1 MSAHPWKAEDLSVK
15 TRDAPEGACHYYTQA
30 EDDYWLEENDQWKD
44 LCKFCFQPD
53 TYSAHCCRCEE
64 WDDDCWIGPERPW
77 LNSADMVELSEKG
90 EAMRHECCCAYL
102 QAGLDICER
111 YKIRKARQHWMVLK
125 DAVDAMRVA
134 LYWQEQTQQSL
145 CAPEGAGR
153 AADAAAFQAEF

>member
-1 MSAHPWKAEDLSVK
+1 MSKPLV
-15 TRDAPEGACHYYTQA
+15 Q
-30 EDDYWLEENDQWKD
+30 
-44 LCKFCFQPD
+44 F
-53 TYSAHCCRCEE
+53 
-64 WDDDCWIGPERPW
+64 
-77 LNSADMVELSEKG
+77 
-90 EAMRHECCCAYL
+90 
-102 QAGLDICER
+102 CER